1 MQSKQ
6 SPEECEGEALG
17 VKLISKHFSPHI
29 RENKNVTTVYTDNLP
44 TVHAWRRMK
53 TGAFSASARV
63 ASFLTGLS
71 ALTVEVVHKPGKE
84 MITSDYNSRHPNS
97 CSEQRC
103 KICKF
108 AYEMEKLGDAA
119 VYTVKSISASDV
131 ENGLIKMPHSQR
143 NAWRK
148 VI

>member
-71 ALTVEVVHKPGKE
+71 ALTVEVVHKPGK
-84 MITSDYNSRHPNS
+84 
-97 CSEQRC
+97 
-103 KICKF
+103 
-108 AYEMEKLGDAA
+108 
-119 VYTVKSISASDV
+119 
-131 ENGLIKMPHSQR
+131 
-143 NAWRK
+143 
-148 VI
+148 